1 MAYRLVIPRDLT
13 QSQIRAGLSR
23 SKKEAHQ
30 LSSKEFVHIPEHHD
44 DGLTYHGKIKNVA
57 VHHEGIIDEEQCD
70 DEMTVMKPKVE
81 HHRIHQ
87 LHEAGHSK
95 KHMMNL
101 LHKEKMG
108 HVPIKH

>member
-30 LSSKEFVHIPEHHD
+30 LSSKEFVHIP
-44 DGLTYHGKIKNVA
+44 

-108 HVPIKH
+108 HVPFKH